1 MQKGQKMFTLYEE
14 LLLLSIHEDKGIF
27 IGSTID
33 RTKPGLIGAVLA
45 ELALTGKIR
54 TTNNRRL
61 HLLEDSRTNDAILDE
76 ALVSLEETDKERKFS
91 YWINNYN
98 QKPEKLRR
106 QITESLIQKGVLTQE
121 DDRLQW
127 VIPSPLQPEIKASTK
142 YWVINRLRSI
152 VLAQEQVQ
160 PRDIA
165 LLSLVSACG
174 LLDLVFLRD
183 ERKLTSRYV
192 NELVIGQAMKDP
204 TIETIQEI
212 VTAIAAEVEED

>member
-1 MQKGQKMFTLYEE
+1 MFTLYEE

-33 RTKPGLIGAVLA
+33 RTKPGLIGAILA

-142 YWVINRLRSI
+142 FWVINRLRSV

-183 ERKLTSRYV
+183 ERKLAGRYI